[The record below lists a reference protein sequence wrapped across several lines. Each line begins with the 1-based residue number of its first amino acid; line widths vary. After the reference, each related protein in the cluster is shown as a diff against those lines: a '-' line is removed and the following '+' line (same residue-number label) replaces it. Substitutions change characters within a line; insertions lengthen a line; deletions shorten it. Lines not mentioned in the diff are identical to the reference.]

1 MLRLAVLAAFASAA
15 LAQAALFSPQSPVL
29 KLTPANFDKEI
40 LQIEKPALVAFTA
53 PWCGHCKNLAPQY
66 QRVAA
71 ELDGVV
77 KIAYVDCDDRAS
89 EPLCAK
95 YNVRGFP
102 SLKLF
107 PSTKK
112 RLPRDYNGERSA
124 NAITEYVVSAL
135 PAESVRRLDVGKLPG
150 FLKKDPDSPKVLLV
164 SPKSKSSPMYRSLA
178 LDFRGRVPFGYLYA
192 LKDEVFGAVK
202 ETLGVTLDIHRV
214 PALYIVTGPPGTP
227 KLHKYRGA
235 MNYKHIRRWLDEAI
249 DGKIAPEEPEVPADA
264 ADAAEE
270 PTLKEK
276 AQPIKSSPEEEFAAF
291 KKAGLSD
298 EDARAAMRL
307 SEQLQGG
314 EDAQAQ
320 LEEQRKAAKEKEA
333 RRRQVE
339 AIRRASAKLKQKGGM
354 PEAERDPMTGEM
366 LMDKMQ
372 DLIGDKWGSSL
383 AALTIEAKEK
393 AEKIIME
400 NPAKAM
406 HATQEAEQ
414 FLMDGINNDIRAI
427 EDQLTAGADEEG
439 YPLTKDMEESMRK
452 HLELLMGMIQTIN
465 LRKEAR
471 NKKKTEAEIAEE
483 VLARFEL

>member
-1 MLRLAVLAAFASAA
+1 MLRLAVLVACASAA
-15 LAQAALFSPQSPVL
+15 LAQAALFAPQSPVL

-40 LQIEKPALVAFTA
+40 LQIEKPAMVAFTA

-135 PAESVRRLDVGKLPG
+135 PAESVRRLDVKKLPG

-202 ETLGVTLDIHRV
+202 EALGVTLDIHRV

-235 MNYKHIRRWLDEAI
+235 MKYKHIRRWLDEAI
-249 DGKIAPEEPEVPADA
+249 DGKVAPEEPEEPVPK
-264 ADAAEE
+264 EE
-270 PTLKEK
+270 PQRAKH
-276 AQPIKSSPEEEFAAF
+276 SPEEEFAAF
-291 KKAGLSD
+291 KEAGLSD
-298 EDARAAMRL
+298 EEAHAAMRL
-307 SEQLQGG
+307 SEQLQSG
-314 EDAQAQ
+314 EDAEAQA
-320 LEEQRKAAKEKEA
+320 EEQRKAAKEKEA

-339 AIRRASAKLKQKGGM
+339 AMRRASAKLKQKGNAA
-354 PEAERDPMTGEM
+354 EVERDPMTGEM

-393 AEKIIME
+393 AEKIISE

-406 HATQEAEQ
+406 HATQEAEK
-414 FLMDGINNDIRAI
+414 FLLDGINNDIRAI
-427 EDQLTAGADEEG
+427 EDQLAAGADDEG

-452 HLELLMGMIQTIN
+452 HHDLLMGMIQTIN
-465 LRKEAR
+465 LRQEAR

>member
-1 MLRLAVLAAFASAA
+1 MLRLAVLVACVSAA
-15 LAQAALFSPQSPVL
+15 LAQAALFAPQSPVL

-40 LQIEKPALVAFTA
+40 LQIDKPAMVAFTA

-89 EPLCAK
+89 ESLCAK

-135 PAESVRRLDVGKLPG
+135 PAESVRRLDVKKLPD

-202 ETLGVTLDIHRV
+202 EALGVTLDIHRV

-235 MNYKHIRRWLDEAI
+235 MKYKHIRRWLDEAI
-249 DGKIAPEEPEVPADA
+249 DGKVAPEEPEEPAPK
-264 ADAAEE
+264 EE
-270 PTLKEK
+270 PKPVK
-276 AQPIKSSPEEEFAAF
+276 NSPEEEFAAF
-291 KKAGLSD
+291 KEAGLSD
-298 EDARAAMRL
+298 EQAHAAVRL
-307 SEQLQGG
+307 AEQLQSS
-314 EDAQAQ
+314 EDAKAH
-320 LEEQRKAAKEKEA
+320 LEAERKATKEKEA

-339 AIRRASAKLKQKGGM
+339 ALRRASAKLKQKGNAA
-354 PEAERDPMTGEM
+354 EVERDPMTGEM

-393 AEKIIME
+393 AEKIISE

-406 HATQEAEQ
+406 YATQEAEK
-414 FLMDGINNDIRAI
+414 FLLDGINEDIRAI
-427 EDQLTAGADEEG
+427 EDQLTAGADDEG

-452 HLELLMGMIQTIN
+452 HHDLLTGMIQTIN
-465 LRKEAR
+465 LRQEAR
-471 NKKKTEAEIAEE
+471 NQKKSEAEIAEE

>member
-1 MLRLAVLAAFASAA
+1 M
-15 LAQAALFSPQSPVL
+15 
-29 KLTPANFDKEI
+29 
-40 LQIEKPALVAFTA
+40 
-53 PWCGHCKNLAPQY
+53 
-66 QRVAA
+66 
-71 ELDGVV
+71 
-77 KIAYVDCDDRAS
+77 
-89 EPLCAK
+89 
-95 YNVRGFP
+95 
-102 SLKLF
+102 
-107 PSTKK
+107 
-112 RLPRDYNGERSA
+112 
-124 NAITEYVVSAL
+124 
-135 PAESVRRLDVGKLPG
+135 
-150 FLKKDPDSPKVLLV
+150 
-164 SPKSKSSPMYRSLA
+164 
-178 LDFRGRVPFGYLYA
+178 
-192 LKDEVFGAVK
+192 
-202 ETLGVTLDIHRV
+202 
-214 PALYIVTGPPGTP
+214 
-227 KLHKYRGA
+227 
-235 MNYKHIRRWLDEAI
+235 
-249 DGKIAPEEPEVPADA
+249 
-264 ADAAEE
+264 
-270 PTLKEK
+270 KEK